1 MKRDAPNSA
10 QSLLR
15 NLAHELF
22 QTETSAARHCRRE
35 ARRLG
40 DAPPAQVLL
49 TAAQHAE
56 AVLRDLPG
64 LAARNGLPVSGAGK
78 LLGALF
84 SEARQ
89 RVADHLIEAE
99 RSYRGTLL
107 GMRHG
112 ADLVRLMRHVAS
124 AANASEVVAFCDGWL
139 SVREPL
145 IAQTEEQ
152 LAWFASHSER
162 ASELARPLPLIGR
175 ARQA

>member
-1 MKRDAPNSA
+1 MKPDTQSSA

-40 DAPPAQVLL
+40 DEPPAQPLL
-49 TAAQHAE
+49 SVAEHAD
-56 AVLRDLPG
+56 AVLRELPG
-64 LAARNGLPVSGAGK
+64 LAARNGMPVSGAGK

-84 SEARQ
+84 SETRQ
-89 RVADHLIEAE
+89 RIADHLIEAE

-112 ADLVRLMRHVAS
+112 VDLVRLLRHVAEV
-124 AANASEVVAFCDGWL
+124 AGATEVVTFCERWL
-139 SVREPL
+139 STREPL
-145 IAQTEEQ
+145 IAETEQQ
-152 LAWFASHSER
+152 LAWFATHSER

-175 ARQA
+175 LRHA